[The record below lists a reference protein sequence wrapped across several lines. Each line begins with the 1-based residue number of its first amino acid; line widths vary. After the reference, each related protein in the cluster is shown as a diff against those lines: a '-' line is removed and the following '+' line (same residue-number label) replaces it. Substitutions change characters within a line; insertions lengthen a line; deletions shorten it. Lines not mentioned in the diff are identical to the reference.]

1 MTSTRTLPLAV
12 PARAGRAIGAL
23 LALVLAAAVA
33 ILGTTPPPAQAATL
47 QQVASFGSNP
57 GGLTMFS
64 YRPDG
69 LPAGAPVVVQ
79 LHGCTQDAAT
89 YFASSGWRTFADR
102 HGFALVLAQQSTA
115 NNSNKCF
122 NWFEAG
128 DVARGQGE
136 AASIASMVG
145 HAVTAY
151 GSDRS
156 RVYVTGLSAGGAMT
170 AVMLAAYPDLF
181 AGGSI
186 NAGLPYRCAT
196 SVVAAFSC
204 MNPGVDKSPAAWG
217 DLVRGAYAGWS
228 GTRPRVAIWQGQ
240 SDTTVAP
247 LNGGELRDQFTNVL
261 GVSQT
266 PTSTGSITAGV
277 TWADYGG
284 KVRLTTIA
292 GMGHG
297 TPVDPGTAA
306 DQCGT
311 ARAYFLDTVCAAYH
325 DVQFFGL
332 AGGTPPPS
340 TTSTPPSTST
350 SSPTT
355 STPSTTTTTTTA
367 TPACVTSSNYA
378 HVVAGRAYQSG
389 GYAYAVGSKQLL
401 GLYNTFYTATLRES
415 SPGYWQKC

>member
-1 MTSTRTLPLAV
+1 MTSTRTLTLAV
-12 PARAGRAIGAL
+12 PARAVRAIGAL

-115 NNSNKCF
+115 NNSNTCF

-156 RVYVTGLSAGGAMT
+156 RVYVTGLSAGGAM
-170 AVMLAAYPDLF
+170 AA
-181 AGGSI
+181 SI
-186 NAGLPYRCAT
+186 VASLPIL
-196 SVVAAFSC
+196 VAFSILQRWFIQ
-204 MNPGVDKSPAAWG
+204 GV
-217 DLVRGAYAGWS
+217 
-228 GTRPRVAIWQGQ
+228 
-240 SDTTVAP
+240 
-247 LNGGELRDQFTNVL
+247 
-261 GVSQT
+261 
-266 PTSTGSITAGV
+266 TAG
-277 TWADYGG
+277 
-284 KVRLTTIA
+284 
-292 GMGHG
+292 
-297 TPVDPGTAA
+297 
-306 DQCGT
+306 
-311 ARAYFLDTVCAAYH
+311 
-325 DVQFFGL
+325 
-332 AGGTPPPS
+332 
-340 TTSTPPSTST
+340 
-350 SSPTT
+350 
-355 STPSTTTTTTTA
+355 
-367 TPACVTSSNYA
+367 
-378 HVVAGRAYQSG
+378 
-389 GYAYAVGSKQLL
+389 AVK
-401 GLYNTFYTATLRES
+401 
-415 SPGYWQKC
+415 